1 MTPRTRAPGKKVNKR
16 SKNKIA
22 KSSCITKENGM
33 ANLVLKAGKERSFI
47 RRHPWVYATA
57 VAKLQGNATSGD
69 TVEVLSSNGDWLAR
83 AAYSPNSQLRARVW
97 TFNQEER
104 IDRTFF
110 EHRLNAAFAR
120 RNYLKPRSNALRMV
134 FGEADGLPGLV
145 IDQYADWLVVQLM
158 SAGVEFWKATI
169 FDVLAQVTG
178 CKNIYERSD
187 AAVRAREGLEE
198 ITGAVADADTPAQ
211 TDNSGAGKVSIT
223 ASAVSDSKQVK
234 ITEDDIHYA
243 IDIEHG
249 HKTGFYVDQ
258 RDNRR
263 LVRQLCERISLQNQT
278 NEQASCTVLNCF
290 SYTGG
295 FSLAARAGG
304 ASTVTSVDSSAEALR
319 QAQYNAS
326 LNGFDDERF
335 ICAEAN
341 VFDYLKLCQADPEA
355 RFDIVILDPPKF
367 APSANHVERAAR
379 AYKDLN
385 MRGLKLLKP
394 NGYLLTFS
402 CSGAISVDLFQ
413 KIVAGAVIDAKVDCQ
428 LEQRLAAGGDHPM
441 AMVHPEGE
449 YLKGLLLRRC

>member
-1 MTPRTRAPGKKVNKR
+1 
-16 SKNKIA
+16 
-22 KSSCITKENGM
+22 M

-57 VAKLQGNATSGD
+57 IAKLQGNASSGD
-69 TVEVLSSNGDWLAR
+69 TVEIVSSNGDWLAR

-97 TFNQEER
+97 TFNQDER
-104 IDRTFF
+104 IDREFF
-110 EHRLNAAFAR
+110 QQRLVAAFAR
-120 RNYLKPRSNALRMV
+120 RNYLKSRSNALRMV

-198 ITGAVADADTPAQ
+198 V
-211 TDNSGAGKVSIT
+211 SGAIAETEALAQVENKKSGKAKVKAPP
-223 ASAVSDSKQVK
+223 ASNSKQVK
-234 ITEDDIHYA
+234 ITEDEIHYA
-243 IDIEHG
+243 IDIEQG

-263 LVRQLCERISLQNQT
+263 LVRQLCERIVLQNQG
-278 NEQASCTVLNCF
+278 NVQGVCTVLNCF

-295 FSLAARAGG
+295 FSLAALAGG

-319 QAQYNAS
+319 QAQYNAT
-326 LNGFDDERF
+326 LNGFGDQRF

-341 VFDYLKLCQADPEA
+341 VFDHLKLCQADPEA

-402 CSGAISVDLFQ
+402 CSGAINVDLFQ

>member
-1 MTPRTRAPGKKVNKR
+1 
-16 SKNKIA
+16 
-22 KSSCITKENGM
+22 M
-33 ANLVLKAGKERSFI
+33 ANLVLKAGKERSFV

-57 VAKLQGNATSGD
+57 IAKLQGNATPGD
-69 TVEVLSSNGDWLAR
+69 TVEVVSSNGDWLAR
-83 AAYSPNSQLRARVW
+83 AAYSPDSQLRARVW

-104 IDRTFF
+104 IDRDFF
-110 EHRLNAAFAR
+110 QQRLTAAFAR
-120 RNYLKPRSNALRMV
+120 REYLKTRGNALRMV

-145 IDQYADWLVVQLM
+145 VDQYADWLVVQLM

-169 FDVLAQVTG
+169 FDVLAQITG

-198 ITGAVADADTPAQ
+198 VSGPV
-211 TDNSGAGKVSIT
+211 TDL
-223 ASAVSDSKQVK
+223 ASNSKQVK
-234 ITEDDIHYA
+234 ITEDGLAYA
-243 IDIEHG
+243 IDIEQG
-249 HKTGFYVDQ
+249 HKTGFYIDQ

-263 LVRQLCERISLQNQT
+263 LVRQLCERIVLQNQT
-278 NEQASCTVLNCF
+278 KTKTTCSVLNCF

-304 ASTVTSVDSSAEALR
+304 AHTVTSVDSSAEALR
-319 QAQYNAS
+319 QAQYNAA
-326 LNGFDDERF
+326 LNGFDDDQF

-341 VFDYLKLCQADPEA
+341 VFDHLKLCQADPEA

-402 CSGAISVDLFQ
+402 CSGAIDIDLFQ

>member
-1 MTPRTRAPGKKVNKR
+1 
-16 SKNKIA
+16 
-22 KSSCITKENGM
+22 M
-33 ANLVLKAGKERSFI
+33 ASLILKAGKERSFV

-57 VAKLQGNATSGD
+57 IAKLQGNASPGD
-69 TVEVLSSNGDWLAR
+69 TVEIVSSNGEWLAR

-97 TFNQEER
+97 TFNQDER
-104 IDRTFF
+104 IDREFF
-110 EHRLNAAFAR
+110 EGRLRAAFAR
-120 RNYLKPRSNALRMV
+120 RTYLKSRSNALRMV

-145 IDQYADWLVVQLM
+145 IDQYADWLVVQMM

-169 FDVLAQVTG
+169 FDVLAHVTG

-198 ITGAVADADTPAQ
+198 VSGAIETESQATAQ
-211 TDNSGAGKVSIT
+211 TSRN
-223 ASAVSDSKQVK
+223 SKQVQ
-234 ITEDDIHYA
+234 ISEDGIAYA
-243 IDIEHG
+243 IDIEQG

-263 LVRQLCERISLQNQT
+263 LVRQLVERIVGVQSQSEKT
-278 NEQASCTVLNCF
+278 CTVLNCF

-304 ASTVTSVDSSAEALR
+304 ASKVVSVDSSGEALR
-319 QAQYNAS
+319 QAQHNAQ
-326 LNGFDDERF
+326 LNGYADDQF

-341 VFDYLKLCQADPEA
+341 VFDHLKLCQANPDE

-413 KIVAGAVIDAKVDCQ
+413 KIVAGAVIDAQIDCQ

-449 YLKGLLLRRC
+449 YLKGLLLRRM